1 MLCIGSLYPK
11 AMTAIVAIAA
21 IAVYFVYPVY
31 QVYKQKNRPFPLG
44 NRRPLT

>member
-1 MLCIGSLYPK
+1 MLCIGSLSPK

-31 QVYKQKNRPFPLG
+31 QIYKQKTARSFSG
-44 NRRPLT
+44 TGGR